1 MKRPRGE
8 YTGSGRAENG
18 DEPGSLPTRREFFAY
33 GVQGVIGKA
42 RTRLHVV
49 SSDDS
54 QPDAEAGG
62 ARRGATLTGALA
74 PSKPLTAA
82 DVCDRCGAR
91 AYVRVLLPGSAE
103 LLFCAHH
110 ARKHSE
116 ALAKV
121 AVEIQDET
129 SLLESTKGGQDSSS
143 NN

>member
-1 MKRPRGE
+1 M
-8 YTGSGRAENG
+8 
-18 DEPGSLPTRREFFAY
+18 
-33 GVQGVIGKA
+33 
-42 RTRLHVV
+42 
-49 SSDDS
+49 
-54 QPDAEAGG
+54 
-62 ARRGATLTGALA
+62 RRGATLTGAIA

-110 ARKHSE
+110 ARQHAE

-129 SLLESTKGGQDSSS
+129 NLLSQAEGSKESGSA
-143 NN
+143 N

>member
-1 MKRPRGE
+1 M
-8 YTGSGRAENG
+8 
-18 DEPGSLPTRREFFAY
+18 
-33 GVQGVIGKA
+33 
-42 RTRLHVV
+42 
-49 SSDDS
+49 
-54 QPDAEAGG
+54 
-62 ARRGATLTGALA
+62 TGAMA

-110 ARKHSE
+110 ARQHAE

-129 SLLESTKGGQDSSS
+129 NILSEAEGGSKGSDSG
-143 NN
+143 N